1 MIWTDVSHG
10 NPSQNRIMSNWW
22 ASMRKEIE
30 MNINKGL
37 KWIAVS
43 IAVCFAIYITKSAN
57 CLWAFMF
64 PLIVD

>member
-1 MIWTDVSHG
+1 MRGINCYVYLHD
-10 NPSQNRIMSNWW
+10 
-22 ASMRKEIE
+22 MRKEE
-30 MNINKGL
+30 KEKVHGKVANFMNINKGL

-64 PLIVD
+64 PIMTD

>member
-1 MIWTDVSHG
+1 
-10 NPSQNRIMSNWW
+10 
-22 ASMRKEIE
+22 

-43 IAVCFAIYITKSAN
+43 IAVCFAIYITKSAS

-64 PLIVD
+64 PIMTDY